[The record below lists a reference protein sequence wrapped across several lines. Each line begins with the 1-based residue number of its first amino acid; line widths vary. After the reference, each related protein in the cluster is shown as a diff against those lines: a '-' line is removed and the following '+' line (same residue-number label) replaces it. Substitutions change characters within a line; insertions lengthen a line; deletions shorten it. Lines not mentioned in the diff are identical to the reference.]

1 MAAKDL
7 YEKDFYKILGLG
19 KSASGDEIKKK
30 YRSLARELHPDKTKG
45 DAAMEEKF
53 KAVSEAY
60 DILSDGKKRAEYDQA
75 RDMFERGGF
84 RAPQGGQNFQGGDFS
99 DIFGGGN
106 PQDIFAN
113 LFGGG
118 GRRGPRKG
126 QDLQTEATITFKEA
140 AFGTTL
146 ELRLSADGGPS
157 QTISARVPAG
167 VNDGAKIRVKGK
179 GSKGDAGPGDLFIM
193 LHVKPHAIFSRKG
206 ENIAITVPV
215 TFTEAALGADIKV
228 PTLTGEEVTLRLSPG
243 TSNGRVLRVKGRG
256 ISKGATT
263 GDLLVT
269 VEVQVPSQLDEI
281 ATEALKKYAE
291 ATSEIDV
298 RAELKPEEKVAAIR
312 ELTRQGKRVAMVG
325 DGVNDAP
332 SLAVAYIGVAMGARG
347 SDAALEQAD
356 VVLMH
361 DRLENFL
368 AAFRLSQR
376 AQRIIRQ
383 NLVLS
388 LGTVAVLVVMALL
401 GKIPLTLG
409 VIGHEGSTVVV
420 VMNSLRLL
428 FGKNE
433 VFKSKPS

>member
-7 YEKDFYKILGLG
+7 YEKDFYKILGVG
-19 KSASGDEIKKK
+19 KSASADEIKKK

-84 RAPQGGQNFQGGDFS
+84 RTPQGGQNFQGGDFS

-126 QDLQTEATITFKEA
+126 QDLQTEATISFKEA

-179 GSKGDAGPGDLFIM
+179 GSKGEAGPGDLFIL
-193 LHVKPHAIFSRKG
+193 LHVKPHAVFSRKG
-206 ENIAITVPV
+206 ENIALTVPV
-215 TFTEAALGADIKV
+215 TFTEATLGGDIKV
-228 PTLTGEEVTLRLSPG
+228 PTLAGDEVTLRIAPG

-256 ISKGATT
+256 ITKGTT
-263 GDLLVT
+263 VGDLLVT
-269 VEVQVPSQLDEI
+269 IEVQVPQRVEGAAL
-281 ATEALKKYAE
+281 EALKKYAE
-291 ATSEIDV
+291 AMSDNDV
-298 RAELKPEEKVAAIR
+298 RKEFNTK
-312 ELTRQGKRVAMVG
+312 
-325 DGVNDAP
+325 
-332 SLAVAYIGVAMGARG
+332 
-347 SDAALEQAD
+347 ALQ
-356 VVLMH
+356 
-361 DRLENFL
+361 
-368 AAFRLSQR
+368 
-376 AQRIIRQ
+376 
-383 NLVLS
+383 
-388 LGTVAVLVVMALL
+388 
-401 GKIPLTLG
+401 
-409 VIGHEGSTVVV
+409 
-420 VMNSLRLL
+420 
-428 FGKNE
+428 
-433 VFKSKPS
+433 

>member
-7 YEKDFYKILGLG
+7 YEKDFYKILGVG

-179 GSKGDAGPGDLFIM
+179 GSKGDAGPGDLFIL
-193 LHVKPHAIFSRKG
+193 LHVKPHAVFSRKG
-206 ENIAITVPV
+206 ENIALTVPV
-215 TFTEAALGADIKV
+215 TFTEAALGGDIKV
-228 PTLTGEEVTLRLSPG
+228 PTLAGDEVTLRIAPG

-256 ISKGATT
+256 ITKGATV

-269 VEVQVPSQLDEI
+269 IEVQVPQRVEGEALD
-281 ATEALKKYAE
+281 ALKKYAE
-291 ATSEIDV
+291 ATADQEVSKEFNT
-298 RAELKPEEKVAAIR
+298 K
-312 ELTRQGKRVAMVG
+312 
-325 DGVNDAP
+325 
-332 SLAVAYIGVAMGARG
+332 
-347 SDAALEQAD
+347 ALQ
-356 VVLMH
+356 
-361 DRLENFL
+361 
-368 AAFRLSQR
+368 
-376 AQRIIRQ
+376 
-383 NLVLS
+383 
-388 LGTVAVLVVMALL
+388 
-401 GKIPLTLG
+401 
-409 VIGHEGSTVVV
+409 
-420 VMNSLRLL
+420 
-428 FGKNE
+428 
-433 VFKSKPS
+433 

>member
-7 YEKDFYKILGLG
+7 YEKDFYKILGVG

-45 DAAMEEKF
+45 DSAMEEKF

-75 RDMFERGGF
+75 RDMFERGGM

-146 ELRLSADGGPS
+146 ELRLSADGGSS

-179 GSKGDAGPGDLFIM
+179 GSRGEAGPGDLFIL
-193 LHVKPHAIFSRKG
+193 LHVKPHAVFSRKG
-206 ENIAITVPV
+206 ENIALTVPV
-215 TFTEAALGADIKV
+215 TFTEAALGGDIKV
-228 PTLTGEEVTLRLSPG
+228 PTLTGDEVTLRIAPG

-256 ISKGATT
+256 ITKGATV

-269 VEVQVPSQLDEI
+269 IEVQVPQRVEGEALD
-281 ATEALKKYAE
+281 ALKKYAE
-291 ATSEIDV
+291 VTADQEV
-298 RAELKPEEKVAAIR
+298 RKEFNTK
-312 ELTRQGKRVAMVG
+312 
-325 DGVNDAP
+325 
-332 SLAVAYIGVAMGARG
+332 
-347 SDAALEQAD
+347 ALQ
-356 VVLMH
+356 
-361 DRLENFL
+361 
-368 AAFRLSQR
+368 
-376 AQRIIRQ
+376 
-383 NLVLS
+383 
-388 LGTVAVLVVMALL
+388 
-401 GKIPLTLG
+401 
-409 VIGHEGSTVVV
+409 
-420 VMNSLRLL
+420 
-428 FGKNE
+428 
-433 VFKSKPS
+433 